1 MNLLL
6 INFEKNCD
14 RSKIKAKL
22 SAAASTTIETGVF
35 TLHQHSFSC
44 KSIVAIFSSFPIMP
58 CRPSNAIQIDGR
70 SLELIDGKRG
80 QSAWTKLIGKSRIGE
95 MCQTICWKD
104 LPQISKWRNK
114 RFQQIWSYEAVDWF
128 WKIMWQKNTCIRQM
142 NHISAWPKV
151 LRSRSKAPPYVN
163 FGWNILAG
171 DDGNIVFFSL
181 GFSSRLMTWMNTW
194 LGFDFS
200 SSPIND
206 CDDHQ
211 PWWRGFD
218 KRSGYL
224 GLQLNIW

>member
-1 MNLLL
+1 MKKIWKGEVSLVWPGEEIATDPKLCPRLPRLSFPLFNLVQEYCVLMNLLL

-35 TLHQHSFSC
+35 TLHQHSFSWM
-44 KSIVAIFSSFPIMP
+44 SIVAIFSSFPIMP

-114 RFQQIWSYEAVDWF
+114 RFQQIWSYGAVDWF
-128 WKIMWQKNTCIRQM
+128 RKIMWQKNTCIR
-142 NHISAWPKV
+142 
-151 LRSRSKAPPYVN
+151 
-163 FGWNILAG
+163 
-171 DDGNIVFFSL
+171 
-181 GFSSRLMTWMNTW
+181 
-194 LGFDFS
+194 
-200 SSPIND
+200 
-206 CDDHQ
+206 
-211 PWWRGFD
+211 
-218 KRSGYL
+218 
-224 GLQLNIW
+224 